1 MLPTYGQVE
10 DYERTETTELTERIV
25 IRRNAGG
32 RSRLARSRRRRRAR
46 ARRQWT
52 LELGRVLGRL
62 RAQEGGTEL

>member
-1 MLPTYGQVE
+1 M
-10 DYERTETTELTERIV
+10 

-62 RAQEGGTEL
+62 RAQ